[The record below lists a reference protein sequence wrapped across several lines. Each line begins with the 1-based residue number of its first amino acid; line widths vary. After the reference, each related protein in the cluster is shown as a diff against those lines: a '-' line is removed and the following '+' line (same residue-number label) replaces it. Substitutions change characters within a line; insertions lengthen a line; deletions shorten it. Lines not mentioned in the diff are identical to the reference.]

1 MIIGDLD
8 LKRAA
13 ADPAY
18 LAHVMTLFAPEDWA
32 RVSVA
37 IDEIRAQQRR
47 AEAAIDDGKRRR
59 GRARA
64 LARTG

>member
-13 ADPAY
+13 AEPAY
-18 LAHVMTLFAPEDWA
+18 LAHVMTLFSPEDWA
-32 RVSVA
+32 RVSAA
-37 IDEIRAQQRR
+37 IDEIRVHQRR
-47 AEAAIDDGKRRR
+47 AEAAIDDDERRR
-59 GRARA
+59 GCARA